1 MKRRHLLV
9 VLAFAFAL
17 ISCSDDDT
25 PIAASYSAAIQ
36 EAQDA
41 AYEVTRAEYERVAGS
56 NSRKFKGD
64 RTRPVEAVDWHEASA
79 FCRKL
84 GELPQEQAARAA
96 YRLPSEAEWEYACLP
111 VEFG

>member
-41 AYEVTRAEYERVAGS
+41 G
-56 NSRKFKGD
+56 
-64 RTRPVEAVDWHEASA
+64 
-79 FCRKL
+79 
-84 GELPQEQAARAA
+84 
-96 YRLPSEAEWEYACLP
+96 
-111 VEFG
+111 